1 MTLVTKPRLQRKWLF
16 QAPAHVRYKH
26 FSAPLSPELKKS
38 HKTNAVP
45 VRVGDTVRIM
55 RGERKGIEGKVS
67 SVDRKN
73 YRIFIEGVTRE
84 KVDGTAVP
92 VPIHPSKVM
101 LIKLNLDDKWR
112 NEILK
117 RKGAKE
123 KAEEEKPKKKKEK
136 AKRKPKPR
144 KKVAEKTLE
153 EQAKKEKKK
162 TKRKTAKETE
172 AKKEETGVE

>member
-1 MTLVTKPRLQRKWLF
+1 
-16 QAPAHVRYKH
+16 
-26 FSAPLSPELKKS
+26 
-38 HKTNAVP
+38 
-45 VRVGDTVRIM
+45 M